1 MKQVVNGILLNG
13 RPDFMLSG
21 AERMSN
27 YKKISWATDK
37 KLYTVYK
44 AAVVEPGVT
53 QYRVRIEHLRD
64 ITNRK
69 DYTMELPTAGLTVI
83 TVYNTVMSEDIGV
96 IM

>member
-1 MKQVVNGILLNG
+1 MNHAVNGILTDG
-13 RPDFMLSG
+13 RPDFLLCG
-21 AERMSN
+21 AERMSY

-44 AAVVEPGVT
+44 GEEVEPGVMS
-53 QYRVRIEHLRD
+53 YKVRIEHLRD

-69 DYTMELPTAGLTVI
+69 DFTLELPTAGLTVSA
-83 TVYNTVMSEDIGV
+83 VYHTVMVQEIGV

>member
-1 MKQVVNGILLNG
+1 MKQVINGILLNG
-13 RPDFMLSG
+13 RPDFMLCG

-44 AAVVEPGVT
+44 AVVEPGVT
-53 QYRVRIEHLRD
+53 QYRVRIELLRD

-83 TVYNTVMSEDIGV
+83 TVYNTVMNEDIGV